1 MSKLL
6 DENSTSEDVKLY
18 INELRGNLALR
29 MSIMFFIV
37 FVILTYA
44 YSFDSLESTLVMGF
58 GVVVSLFN
66 MIIMLTN
73 KNYNLVFYVYST
85 LGVVVTSYAL
95 LFFHET
101 VHLVDVLWML
111 AAVSLAFFGIG
122 KRVGIIFLIFSLI
135 VIAIFIFYSLNL
147 NIETVKPRNTFQKMS
162 LVIEMISGFTLNFYL
177 FHLFTTVSIYSTN
190 KLREVNIQLTDQNAK
205 IRLQNNEKT
214 MLVREVHHRVK
225 NNLQIIVS
233 LLRLQ
238 SMEIESE
245 KLKVDF
251 EESIQRI
258 MAMSLIHQKLYQNES
273 LSQVKFIEYANE
285 LINAI
290 IKTDAEGRNIDFIA
304 SSEIEKVGLKSL
316 IPIALILNE
325 LTLNSLKHAFHEKTD
340 CVIQLDVY
348 KGESDSWINLIY
360 KDNGNWDESK
370 SEHQSFGLMLV
381 DTLVEQLDG
390 TKEIIKEKSGTTFKF
405 HLSNV
410 IEPDI
415 VA

>member
-18 INELRGNLALR
+18 VNELRGNLAIRISL
-29 MSIMFFIV
+29 MFLVV
-37 FVILTYA
+37 FSILTYA
-44 YSFDSLESTLVMGF
+44 YSFDSFESLLVMSF
-58 GVVVSLFN
+58 GVFVSLFCL
-66 MIIMLTN
+66 IVMLVY

-122 KRVGIIFLIFSLI
+122 KRVGIVLLVFSLI
-135 VIAIFIFYSLNL
+135 VIAIFVFYSLNI

-162 LVIEMISGFTLNFYL
+162 LVVEMISGFTLNFYL

-190 KLREVNIQLTDQNAK
+190 KLREVNLQLTDQNAK

-273 LSQVKFIEYANE
+273 LSQVKFIEYVNE
-285 LINAI
+285 LINTI
-290 IKTDAEGRNIDFIA
+290 IKTDAEGREIDFIA
-304 SSEIEKVGLKSL
+304 TSEIEKVGLKSL

-325 LTLNSLKHAFHEKTD
+325 LTLNSLKHAFHEKID
-340 CVIQLDVY
+340 CVIQLEVY
-348 KGESDSWINLIY
+348 KGESDKWIKLIY

-370 SEHQSFGLMLV
+370 NEHQSFGLMLV

-410 IEPDI
+410 VEPDI